1 MGRISYT
8 LSLSLPLSLPP
19 SLWFDSPLHSELST
33 RPTTQN
39 HPPGP
44 QVNLQPTTT
53 HELAGEHASYKLTP
67 LLVSVFLFSFSS

>member
-8 LSLSLPLSLPP
+8 LSPLSLPPSP

-33 RPTTQN
+33 RPTPQN